1 MQWPGLWGIQ
11 VKASSMLCVVFWG
24 GVRFP
29 TTIKRHAFVSGEG
42 HEGALLSVIN
52 GWQGLL
58 FSGLWIS
65 CLALSAVAA
74 SH

>member
-1 MQWPGLWGIQ
+1 MGYLAGKGIKS
-11 VKASSMLCVVFWG
+11 VVCCVLAWCA
-24 GVRFP
+24 FP
-29 TTIKRHAFVSGEG
+29 TMIKRHAFVSGEG
-42 HEGALLSVIN
+42 HEGAVLSVIN
-52 GWQGLL
+52 GWRGLL

>member
-1 MQWPGLWGIQ
+1 MGYLAGMCIKS
-11 VKASSMLCVVFWG
+11 VVCCVSGW
-24 GVRFP
+24 RAFP
-29 TTIKRHAFVSGEG
+29 TMIKRHAFVSGEG
-42 HEGALLSVIN
+42 HEGALLSMIN

-65 CLALSAVAA
+65 CLAISAVAA

>member
-1 MQWPGLWGIQ
+1 MGYLAGKRIKS
-11 VKASSMLCVVFWG
+11 VVCCVLGWCT
-24 GVRFP
+24 FP
-29 TTIKRHAFVSGEG
+29 TMIKSHAFVSGEG

-65 CLALSAVAA
+65 CPALSAVAA

>member
-1 MQWPGLWGIQ
+1 MLHAGLAHIPRED
-11 VKASSMLCVVFWG
+11 K
-24 GVRFP
+24 
-29 TTIKRHAFVSGEG
+29 KREGFVSGEG
-42 HEGALLSVIN
+42 HGGALLSVIN

-65 CLALSAVAA
+65 CLSLSVVAA